1 MKMKSNALALMLG
14 ALLAVPAGLV
24 ADEQNGLSVNI
35 SRKTVDRTSGKIDE
49 GSSGVRTK
57 QQQQLRVEI
66 KNMRLK
72 ALPPG
77 EMKWTVLV
85 KKRWEGRTKYTGT
98 EVVPALGPTKTIA
111 LNVGDFGISTYR
123 ADETVSKDK
132 AEYEV
137 VITHE
142 GKETY
147 RFSTDSNFELLAKNA
162 TPAEKPK
169 AEAGNGGGEKPKVV
183 ENDPKKMPPAPGTTP
198 DGKPMVPGAPTPGTP
213 GTPATAGNTA
223 GTPAKPAAVEEP
235 KVTRPPVDF
244 FNLGGK

>member
-1 MKMKSNALALMLG
+1 MKMKSNALALMVG
-14 ALLAVPAGLV
+14 VLLAIPANLI

-49 GSSGVRTK
+49 GSSGMRTK

-98 EVVPALGPTKTIA
+98 EVVPALGPTKTVA

-123 ADETVSKDK
+123 ADDTVSKEK
-132 AEYEV
+132 AEYEI

-147 RFSTDSNFELLAKNA
+147 RFSTDSNFAALAKNA

-169 AEAGNGGGEKPKVV
+169 GEGGNEGGEKPKVA

-198 DGKPMVPGAPTPGTP
+198 DGKPMVPPAAPP

-223 GTPAKPAAVEEP
+223 GTPAKPAPVEEP

>member
-1 MKMKSNALALMLG
+1 MKANVCS
-14 ALLAVPAGLV
+14 LLVATLLSIPASLL

-35 SRKTVDRTSGKIDE
+35 ARKTIERSSGKSDYV
-49 GSSGVRTK
+49 GSGTRTK

-77 EMKWTVLV
+77 ELKWTVLV
-85 KKRWEGRTKYTGT
+85 KKRWESHTKYTGT
-98 EVVPALGPTKTIA
+98 EPLAALGPTKTVTLA
-111 LNVGDFGISTYR
+111 VGDFGVSTYR
-123 ADETVSKDK
+123 EYESLSKEK
-132 AEYEV
+132 AEYQV

-147 RFSTDSNFELLAKNA
+147 RFATDANFDLLAKNA

-169 AEAGNGGGEKPKVV
+169 GAREDDEEKPKLV
-183 ENDPKKMPPAPGTTP
+183 ENDPKKMPPAPGS
-198 DGKPMVPGAPTPGTP
+198 KPMVPPGVTPPIPPGVPTPGTP
-213 GTPATAGNTA
+213 PASGSTAATPPKP
-223 GTPAKPAAVEEP
+223 TPVEEP
-235 KVTRPPVDF
+235 KVERPPVDF